1 LGDPKN
7 PFATPVAAALMV
19 GAWGYFLI
27 QGVRDPLGGINS
39 LWPLFGIANQMLAA
53 IALCLG
59 TTIILKMQLQPESK
73 VQSPKSK
80 VGRPVLAL
88 ITLIPLVWLVAV
100 TFTAGVQ
107 KIFHPD
113 PRIGFLAQAS
123 ELHQKVPM
131 LEKNLG
137 SALASADA
145 TAIAAAEPAL
155 HSNQMLE
162 FNNRLDAAVAGTFLV
177 LVTAIIFLSVRE
189 WILLLSRRKPAVL
202 HETEPV
208 WLPEYA
214 LKETGPNFRTAAGA
228 AVIAFGFAKELS
240 GESHFERAQQ
250 TCGGHCFVNA
260 PTDAKCSVPSVLAE
274 LAKRRSAPLQ
284 KIYVAVTEER
294 YNGVRRCC

>member
-1 LGDPKN
+1 
-7 PFATPVAAALMV
+7 
-19 GAWGYFLI
+19 
-27 QGVRDPLGGINS
+27 VRVPLGGINS

-80 VGRPVLAL
+80 VGRPALAL
-88 ITLIPLVWLVAV
+88 VTLIPLAWLVAV

-107 KIFHPD
+107 KIYHPD
-113 PRIGFLAQAS
+113 PRIGFLAQAN
-123 ELHQKVPM
+123 ELHQKAPM

-137 SALASADA
+137 SAHASANA
-145 TAIAAAEPAL
+145 TAVAAAELAL

-177 LVTAIIFLSVRE
+177 LVTAIIVLSVRE

-208 WLPEYA
+208 WLPDYA
-214 LKETGPNFRTAAGA
+214 LKEAGPNFRTAAGA
-228 AVIAFGFAKELS
+228 AVIALGLAKEWS

-260 PTDAKCSVPSVLAE
+260 LTEIKSNEPAPLAE
-274 LAKRRSAPLQ
+274 SGKRQSASLQ